1 MTTCSQCET
10 ELPGDSL
17 FCPRCGAPAADAG
30 VDELLAS
37 AASDPT
43 GLLDRVRAATAGE
56 FTIIRE
62 LGRGGM
68 GRVYLAH
75 EIALERRVAVKVLP
89 PAFADHT
96 AIVQRFQREART
108 AGKLNHPH
116 IVPVYQVSERAGLYF
131 FTMPYVAGPD
141 LRQILRQ
148 TPQLSFEVARRYLH
162 EAADALDY
170 AHGRGVIHRDIKP
183 ENMLMEGSRDGRL
196 MLTDFGI
203 AKALGVATTLTRP
216 GDMMGTPYFMSP
228 EQCEEAE
235 SVDGRSD
242 QYSLGLVAYELLA
255 GRFPFTADSLAGI
268 VYKHLHE
275 YPEPL
280 ETIRPD
286 VPGDLRCVVERA
298 IRKDPGERFPT
309 MAAFREALEESGAR
323 TVAGDRMAAAA
334 PEPRAPGRRRWLAV
348 AAVAAIAVAGA
359 FVLQQRVSSAGSGDA
374 RLAELGMPGEE
385 AAQSAGGEEVLF
397 GLVPAELDSA
407 ESGAETPDSGTVASE
422 PAAGRDEPEQAAA
435 SIPVS
440 DAGQRRDEQMLAAR
454 TETEEARAQAEH
466 ARRAALD
473 AGADTLFPDKFS
485 AIDDRFSGARGALR
499 DGEIVAAAA
508 GFGAAI
514 QRFDALAEEARQWLA
529 QAARPGPDSLAAE
542 AGEASPGDEAPV
554 VMPPREAIAA
564 LLEVYRESVEAEDLN
579 RLAQEVYRGP
589 IPRQDEELLD
599 LLFRRGE
606 KYQVTI
612 ELENLEIAD
621 DAARAK
627 IKQKMRYEL
636 ARTREDRRYELSL
649 QMFFERKEQGWRLLR
664 LER

>member
-1 MTTCSQCET
+1 M
-10 ELPGDSL
+10 
-17 FCPRCGAPAADAG
+17 
-30 VDELLAS
+30 DELLAS

-242 QYSLGLVAYELLA
+242 QYSLGLVAYETLA

-286 VPGDLRCVVERA
+286 VPGDLRYVVERA

-323 TVAGDRMAAAA
+323 TVAGDRMAATA
-334 PEPRAPGRRRWLAV
+334 PEPQAPGRRRWLAV

-359 FVLQQRVSSAGSGDA
+359 FVLQQRMSSAGSGDA
-374 RLAELGMPGEE
+374 RLAELGMPAEE
-385 AAQSAGGEEVLF
+385 AAQPAGGEEVLF

-440 DAGQRRDEQMLAAR
+440 NAGQRRDEQMLAAR

-529 QAARPGPDSLAAE
+529 QAARPEPDSLAAE

-649 QMFFERKEQGWRLLR
+649 KMFFERKEQGWRLLR